1 MLPNYFDYIFV
12 HLRQKSTSQAQIKPE
27 IFVNFRPEP
36 GPNPNRTQKARPDL
50 QLCTMQKILH
60 PFIEPLHTTPY
71 LNKMVNYIT
80 FETNAIFV
88 MQPVMPARAV

>member
-36 GPNPNRTQKARPDL
+36 NPNPTQKARPDL
-50 QLCTMQKILH
+50 QLCTMQQILH
-60 PFIEPLHTTPY
+60 RFIEPLHTTTY

-88 MQPVMPARAV
+88 LQPVMPARAV